1 MLNVYFLYN
10 YGQYVNFDKEEEMKY
25 REMIYKMSR
34 FYNIVKNEGF
44 MSGMKKI
51 KRHKMF
57 KKVKEAFLLSYVKL
71 QASNGLFLKTVQG
84 SKMYLDLSDPGIS
97 KELLL
102 TGVHE
107 KRTTDLIKNELE
119 EGMIVVDIGSNLG
132 YYCLLEALIVGNQGK
147 VYALEPVPK
156 NFKILSKNININS
169 YKNIK
174 SYCLAVSDKSGT
186 ADFFLTAASNWGSM
200 IDLNSE
206 NTSEYMKGKMEQLN
220 RGVIK
225 VKTVSIDDFLKKEN
239 VHNVNLI
246 RMDIEGHEINAIKGM
261 EKTLKSNSSP
271 IKLLIE
277 VHNKLFNNLEKSL
290 TPTFEKLLLFGFKPK
305 VLIAK
310 KDLFHNI
317 KNEEFI
323 RILCSYKTICCH
335 LLMEK

>member
-1 MLNVYFLYN
+1 
-10 YGQYVNFDKEEEMKY
+10 MKY

-44 MSGMKKI
+44 MSGIKKI

-57 KKVKEAFLLSYVKL
+57 KKVKEAFLLSYAKL

-119 EGMIVVDIGSNLG
+119 EGMVVIDIGSNLG

-156 NFKILSKNININS
+156 NFEILSKNIIING

-174 SYCLAVSDKSGT
+174 SHCLAVSDKSGIT
-186 ADFFLTAASNWGSM
+186 DFFLTEASNWGSM
-200 IDLNSE
+200 IDLNSKK
-206 NTSEYMKGKMEQLN
+206 TSNYMKSRMKQLN
-220 RGVIK
+220 QGVIK
-225 VKTVSIDDFLKKEN
+225 VETVSIDDFLEKEN

-246 RMDIEGHEINAIKGM
+246 RMDIEGHEINAIK
-261 EKTLKSNSSP
+261 LRKSPSP
-271 IKLLIE
+271 IKLVIE

-310 KDLFHNI
+310 KDIFHNI